1 MIICTMQHEYAP
13 IAIALSAYLHY
24 KVKSTHDYERVT
36 LLTMRVHHTK
46 YIIIHKQ
53 AYIYI
58 YTYIHTYIH
67 TSCTMLACR
76 HCHTLGMRP
85 KQDTRKGNPSTW
97 FQRRLKERERERKRR
112 PLGEASPPNLL
123 NITLFGLA
131 SLPFLLTPRKSC
143 PRSKHPCSKHVHAM
157 EKETQN
163 QQTSKETT
171 RKKAWEKTN

>member
-13 IAIALSAYLHY
+13 IAIALSAYPHY

-36 LLTMRVHHTK
+36 LLTKRVHHTK

-97 FQRRLKERERERKRR
+97 FQRRLKERERGRKRR
-112 PLGEASPPNLL
+112 PLREVRPPNLL
-123 NITLFGLA
+123 NIALFGLA
-131 SLPFLLTPRKSC
+131 SSCLHPYPFCSC
-143 PRSKHPCSKHVHAM
+143 LGSYILAPSVHM
-157 EKETQN
+157 Q
-163 QQTSKETT
+163 
-171 RKKAWEKTN
+171 